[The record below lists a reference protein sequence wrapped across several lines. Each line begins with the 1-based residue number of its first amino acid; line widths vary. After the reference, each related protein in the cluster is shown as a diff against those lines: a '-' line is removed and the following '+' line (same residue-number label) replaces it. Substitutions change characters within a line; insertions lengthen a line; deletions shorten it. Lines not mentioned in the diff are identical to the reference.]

1 MLILRSL
8 ASLSLAIL
16 LTSVGA
22 ESARGANQPNI
33 LWIVSED
40 NGPYLGCYGDPVAR
54 TPNIDRLASQGVRY
68 LNCFSNAAV
77 CAPARQTLISGVYA
91 TSLGG
96 QHMRSKVVFPDG
108 V

>member
-1 MLILRSL
+1 MLNFRCLVR
-8 ASLSLAIL
+8 AFLAIAL
-16 LTSVGA
+16 AGSGA
-22 ESARGANQPNI
+22 QPAGAAADGPNI

-77 CAPARQTLISGVYA
+77 CAPARQTLISGMYA

-96 QHMRSKVVFPDG
+96 QPAAR
-108 V
+108 